1 MSGDWRKDT
10 PFPRH
15 WLFYVLVKVAIL
27 ALAIYLASRFGY
39 I

>member
-1 MSGDWRKDT
+1 MSDDWRKDT

-15 WLFYVLVKVAIL
+15 WLFYVVVKVAIL
-27 ALAIYLASRFGY
+27 ALAVYLASRYGY